1 MTHHLLPLAARFA
14 ALALAVLSTTAWAQS
29 SKPASE
35 QVVVPEVA
43 RRDIQPPRYPSN
55 DFMLGAFIGSYSTE
69 NFGTSLVYG
78 IKLGY
83 TITED
88 IFVEAVYAQT
98 TVSDDA
104 FRQILPGGI
113 FADPSEKLSYYNLSA
128 GYNILPGE
136 VFIGRARALPSA
148 LYLIGGVGSTNFAGQ
163 NNATFN
169 FGMGWRVWLKD
180 SFALQVDVRDHVF
193 SLDILGQR
201 QSTQNLEFTGG
212 LSFYF

>member
-1 MTHHLLPLAARFA
+1 MNAPFPPRLA
-14 ALALAVLSTTAWAQS
+14 ALALAVLSTIASAQS

-35 QVVVPEVA
+35 QQVVVPEVA
-43 RRDIQPPRYPSN
+43 RRDIQPPRFPSN

-78 IKLGY
+78 LKLGY

-113 FADPSEKLSYYNLSA
+113 FANSSEKLSYYNLSA
-128 GYNILPGE
+128 GYNVLPGE

-148 LYLIGGVGSTNFAGQ
+148 LYLIAGVGSTNFAGQ

-180 SFALQVDVRDHVF
+180 AFALQVDLRDHVF

>member
-1 MTHHLLPLAARFA
+1 MTAPFA
-14 ALALAVLSTTAWAQS
+14 LHIGALALAVLSMSAAAQS

-78 IKLGY
+78 LKLGY

-113 FADPSEKLSYYNLSA
+113 FASSSEKLSYYNLSA

-148 LYLIGGVGSTNFAGQ
+148 LYLIAGVGSTNFAGQ

-201 QSTQNLEFTGG
+201 QSTQNLEFSGG